1 MKLKPNYLTLSLLA
15 ASLGG
20 SLLIAQD
27 REEWKLPAETTR
39 FKPAPRAALVTANC
53 LLCHSADYVSM
64 QPPLDR
70 TGWTA
75 IVQKMRKTYG
85 APLPEE
91 RVESVVDYLVEQYGK
106 SASNQ

>member
-1 MKLKPNYLTLSLLA
+1 MKSNRKYLLLGSLAVAGASLL
-15 ASLGG
+15 L
-20 SLLIAQD
+20 AQ
-27 REEWKLPAETTR
+27 EAEAWKLPAETAR
-39 FKPAPRAALVTANC
+39 FKPAPGSDLVTANC
-53 LLCHSADYVSM
+53 LLCHSADYVFM

-91 RVESVVDYLVEQYGK
+91 RVEEIVDYLATHYGK
-106 SASNQ
+106 QSAGN